1 MRLPGTFIPVAERT
15 GIVAEIGDWVIS
27 EVAAAL
33 GGWHRN
39 GFEGRISF
47 NVSPR
52 QVERPEFFARLR
64 QAFTEADV
72 PLSLVELEFTE
83 SAAMEASSAVLAE
96 ISALRDDG
104 ARITI
109 DDFGTGYSNIARLRS
124 MPLDRVK
131 LDPSLIA
138 DIESSETARVIVQAV
153 IQLIKGVGCEVVAE
167 AVETVAQADILR
179 AMGCDTVQGFV
190 FAPAMFEH
198 EFLAWSANSRGGAS
212 KSVA

>member
-1 MRLPGTFIPVAERT
+1 MDAE
-15 GIVAEIGDWVIS
+15 
-27 EVAAAL
+27 
-33 GGWHRN
+33 
-39 GFEGRISF
+39 
-47 NVSPR
+47 
-52 QVERPEFFARLR
+52 
-64 QAFTEADV
+64 V
-72 PLSLVELEFTE
+72 PLSMIELELTE
-83 SAAMEASSAVLAE
+83 SAAMEASAAVLDE
-96 ISALRDDG
+96 ITSLRNDG

-138 DIESSETARVIVQAV
+138 DIETSDEARVVVQAV
-153 IQLIKGVGCEVVAE
+153 IQLIKGVGCEVIAE
-167 AVETVAQADILR
+167 AIETVAQADILR

-198 EFLAWSANSRGGAS
+198 EFLAWAANSRGAA